1 MAGEGGSEGW
11 QEHEVKGCDTVLSG
25 GQGREGRGGDVVGR
39 HACFQFKG
47 LQKCGGIVSCGRK
60 VRFVASGL

>member
-25 GQGREGRGGDVVGR
+25 GQGREGKAGEAMWLAAMHVFSSKAYKSAEV
-39 HACFQFKG
+39 
-47 LQKCGGIVSCGRK
+47 L
-60 VRFVASGL
+60 